1 MHVFQF
7 FQNTRVLWIFVCLS
21 ATIIPWK
28 GFGLPSS
35 WSQEGGLVILPER
48 NPWIISQNIRGGR
61 THKESSSPGNGPWG
75 DQSCA
80 LAVTGTNLWPAEPSS
95 GQELGF
101 EPRVLLFHSST
112 HGPKAALEAQ
122 GLGTAAPHS
131 ALPPGCILNIKKK
144 FICCTP
150 GHREILPCQALH
162 PYAGFHWKRPRCAGK
177 ESSPNIPDRE
187 QVPGEGKWAWL
198 GSMWSSP
205 EVSRTPLRHKIQME
219 KTLCRARVDSEYFLT
234 WLFLCNSHSETSPD
248 RFGIDLLNC
257 NASKV
262 NKKQQKIALPVPG
275 ILKKLGWEPCFVLRV
290 KKIFFSIIVFAE
302 ESHWFKNQISSIA
315 YEYDFNWGQRELY
328 TDSKSG
334 PL

>member
-112 HGPKAALEAQ
+112 HGPKATLEAQ

-131 ALPPGCILNIKKK
+131 ALPPGCILNIKK
-144 FICCTP
+144 IY
-150 GHREILPCQALH
+150 LLH
-162 PYAGFHWKRPRCAGK
+162 PRSPWNPALPSPSSIPRFPLEKTQVCRQGELSKYSWQRA
-177 ESSPNIPDRE
+177 
-187 QVPGEGKWAWL
+187 VPGEGKWAWL

-315 YEYDFNWGQRELY
+315 YEYDFNWGQGELY